1 MPAHFTGKNFILL
14 DRVSSTNSYIQE
26 LLSKST
32 PLEEGSV
39 IMAVE
44 QSAGRGQ
51 MGNFWEAEV
60 GKNLTFSILYK
71 PDSLPIEDQFY
82 LSMAVSL
89 GICGFLE
96 KQLSHDI
103 SIKWPNDIYYNHQKI
118 AGILIENSLQGDKI
132 KNSVIGIGLNVNQ
145 LHFESDAPNP
155 ISMKQI
161 SAKDYDLEEI
171 LFNLLSFIEYYYLVL
186 KSNKYEYLKERYLSK
201 LLFYGQ
207 YHPYKTTNGILNAKI
222 IDIGPYG
229 KLCLE
234 SDSGI
239 NYYDIKEIEFIL

>member
-14 DRVSSTNSYIQE
+14 DRVSSTNSYVQE

-44 QSAGRGQ
+44 QTTGRGQ
-51 MGNFWEAEV
+51 MGNFWEAEA

-71 PDSLPIEDQFY
+71 PDSLAIEDQFY
-82 LSMAVSL
+82 LSMAISL
-89 GICGFLE
+89 GICDFLE

-103 SIKWPNDIYYNHQKI
+103 MIKWPNDIYYNHHKI
-118 AGILIENSLQGDKI
+118 AGVLIENSIQGDKL

-145 LHFESDAPNP
+145 LHFESEAPNP
-155 ISMKQI
+155 ISMKQV
-161 SAKDYDLEEI
+161 SKKDYELEEI
-171 LFNLLSFIEYYYLVL
+171 LFNLLSFIEYYYLAL
-186 KSNKYEYLKERYLSK
+186 KSNKTEYLRERYYSK
-201 LLFYGQ
+201 LLYYGQ
-207 YHPYKTTNGILNAKI
+207 ERDYKTNQGLIHAKI
-222 IDIGPYG
+222 TGIGPYG

-234 SDSGI
+234 GKSGI
-239 NYYDIKEIEFIL
+239 NYFDIKEVEFLL

>member
-14 DRVSSTNSYIQE
+14 DRVSSTNSYVQE

-51 MGNFWEAEV
+51 MGNFWEAET

-71 PDSLPIEDQFY
+71 PDSLAIEDQFY
-82 LSMAVSL
+82 LSMAISL
-89 GICGFLE
+89 GICDFLE
-96 KQLSHDI
+96 KQLSHEFT
-103 SIKWPNDIYYNHQKI
+103 IKWPNDIYYNHHKI
-118 AGILIENSLQGDKI
+118 AGILIENTLQGDKI

-145 LHFESDAPNP
+145 LHFESEAPNP
-155 ISMKQI
+155 ISMKHI
-161 SAKDYDLEEI
+161 SNKDYVLEEL
-171 LFNLLSFIEYYYLVL
+171 LFNLLNFIEYYYLAL
-186 KSNKYEYLKERYLSK
+186 KSNKTEYLKERYLSK

-207 YHPYKTTNGILNAKI
+207 YHSYKTINGIIDAKI

-234 SDSGI
+234 SASGI
-239 NYYDIKEIEFIL
+239 NYYDIKELEFIL

>member
-1 MPAHFTGKNFILL
+1 MPAHFTGKNFIVL
-14 DRVSSTNSYIQE
+14 DRVSSTNSYVQE

-44 QSAGRGQ
+44 QIAGRGQ
-51 MGNFWEAEV
+51 IGNFWESEP

-71 PDSLPIEDQFY
+71 PDSLAIEDQFY
-82 LSMAVSL
+82 LSMSVSL
-89 GICGFLE
+89 GICDFLE
-96 KQLSHDI
+96 KQLSHEI
-103 SIKWPNDIYYNHQKI
+103 MIKWPNDIYYNHQKI

-145 LHFESDAPNP
+145 LHFESEAPNP

-161 SAKDYDLEEI
+161 SSKDFELEEI
-171 LFNLLSFIEYYYLVL
+171 LFNLLSFIEYYYLAL
-186 KSNKYEYLKERYLSK
+186 KANKTEYLKERYLNR

-207 YHPYKTTNGILNAKI
+207 ERMYKTTQGLVRAKI
-222 IDIGPYG
+222 NGIGPYG

-234 SDSGI
+234 SKSGI
-239 NYYDIKEIEFIL
+239 NYFDIKEVEFLL

>member
-14 DRVSSTNSYIQE
+14 DRVSSTNSYVQE

-44 QSAGRGQ
+44 QTAGRGQ
-51 MGNFWEAEV
+51 MGNFWEAEA

-71 PDSLPIEDQFY
+71 PDTLAIEDQFY

-89 GICGFLE
+89 GICDFLE

-103 SIKWPNDIYYNHQKI
+103 MIKWPNDIYYNHHKI

-145 LHFESDAPNP
+145 LHFESDAPHP

-161 SAKDYDLEEI
+161 SEKDYELEEI
-171 LFNLLSFIEYYYLVL
+171 LFNLLSFIEYYYLAL
-186 KSNKYEYLKERYLSK
+186 KSNKMEYLKERYFSR

-207 YHPYKTTNGILNAKI
+207 EREYKTTQGIIRAKI
-222 IDIGPYG
+222 TELGPYG

-234 SDSGI
+234 NELGI
-239 NYYDIKEIEFIL
+239 NYYDIKEVEFIL